1 MSMMEPSRLVKPC
14 IMEGYGQYLLKSKK
28 MPKYKAEM
36 YVNLVRKFHNHVGK
50 PYVDVEQRDIRCYL
64 FFLGETEELKDRSLY
79 IHLAAIKKF
88 YEYLWSR
95 GDVAKIPSD
104 GVTIKD
110 WQKCR
115 HVQKI

>member
-1 MSMMEPSRLVKPC
+1 MMEPSRPEKPC
-14 IMEGYGQYLLKSKK
+14 IMEGYGQYLIKSKN
-28 MPKYKAEM
+28 MPQYKAEM

-50 PYVDVEQRDIRCYL
+50 PYVDIEQRDIRCYL
-64 FFLGETEELKDRSLY
+64 FFLGEKEDLKDRSLY

-95 GDVAKIPSD
+95 GDVANIPSA

-110 WQKCR
+110 WQKNGPAY
-115 HVQKI
+115 KG